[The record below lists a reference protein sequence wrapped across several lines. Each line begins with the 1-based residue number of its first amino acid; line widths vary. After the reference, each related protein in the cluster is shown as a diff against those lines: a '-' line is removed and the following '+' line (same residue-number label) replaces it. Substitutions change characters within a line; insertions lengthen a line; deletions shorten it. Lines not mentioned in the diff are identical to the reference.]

1 MPAWNVYLRELVVT
15 CEYLA
20 FLVTIKYRYIWQL
33 QFYLRGF
40 LDPNKIVFSGV
51 LTIVNCGWSNKK
63 LRSGS

>member
-20 FLVTIKYRYIWQL
+20 VLVAIKYRYIWQL
-33 QFYLRGF
+33 QFCLRGC

-63 LRSGS
+63 LQ